1 MRNIPE
7 QKDWELE
14 RVCSRSVFTIM
25 VNILDTIA
33 FCRTEYSEVYNE

>member
-14 RVCSRSVFTIM
+14 RACSRSVSTIV

-33 FCRTEYSEVYNE
+33 FCRAEYSEVYNK